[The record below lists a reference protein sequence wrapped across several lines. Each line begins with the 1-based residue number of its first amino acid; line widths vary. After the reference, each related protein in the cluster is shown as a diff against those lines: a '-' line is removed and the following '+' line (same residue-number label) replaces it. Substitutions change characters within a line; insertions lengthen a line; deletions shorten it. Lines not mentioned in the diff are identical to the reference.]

1 MGERLR
7 LGRWRGDSRPSG
19 ERQAAATGLV
29 GTPSFPSL
37 WRLRKTHEACDV
49 WQVAAFDSSRVEVV
63 SVTGSLAPERGSSVV
78 LFRINLPN
86 VAAGNVAAQPLEEDL
101 DPILNEVAVNA
112 AWGTTINNLG
122 ARVCAHRCQTLLDC
136 RWFGRRATG

>member
-1 MGERLR
+1 M
-7 LGRWRGDSRPSG
+7 
-19 ERQAAATGLV
+19 
-29 GTPSFPSL
+29 
-37 WRLRKTHEACDV
+37 
-49 WQVAAFDSSRVEVV
+49 
-63 SVTGSLAPERGSSVV
+63 TGSLAPERGSSVV

-122 ARVCAHRCQTLLDC
+122 ARVYVHRCPTLLDC
-136 RWFGRRATG
+136 QRLVGVQPGSYEDLVVTTSVQALAAVQARYVPRIPHAPNPAASADF

>member
-1 MGERLR
+1 M
-7 LGRWRGDSRPSG
+7 
-19 ERQAAATGLV
+19 
-29 GTPSFPSL
+29 
-37 WRLRKTHEACDV
+37 
-49 WQVAAFDSSRVEVV
+49 QVAAFDSSRVEVV

-78 LFRINLPN
+78 LFLINLPN

-122 ARVCAHRCQTLLDC
+122 ARVSAHRCQTLLDC
-136 RWFGRRATG
+136 RWFWQACNRVATRIWW

>member
-1 MGERLR
+1 M
-7 LGRWRGDSRPSG
+7 
-19 ERQAAATGLV
+19 
-29 GTPSFPSL
+29 
-37 WRLRKTHEACDV
+37 
-49 WQVAAFDSSRVEVV
+49 AAFDSSRVEVV

-78 LFRINLPN
+78 LFLINLPN

-122 ARVCAHRCQTLLDC
+122 ARVSVHRCQTLLDVGGLAGVQPGSYEDLVVTTPALALAAVQARYIPRIPHAPNPAC
-136 RWFGRRATG
+136 RPG